1 MPNLDPIALNERHR
15 ETEKVARCRIA
26 AVCAVQG
33 PNERAPDFSLAVSD
47 GRIALSVGDAT
58 AEIDLSAAERVVL
71 ALSAGSDAL
80 TIQA

>member
-15 ETEKVARCRIA
+15 ETEKVARCRIV

-33 PNERAPDFSLAVSD
+33 PNERAPDFSLTVSD

-58 AEIDLSAAERVVL
+58 AEIDLSADERAVL